1 MILVDNVKKDRGA
14 FLKVVDY
21 LWGGFSGFATIA
33 LIIALWQIGS
43 ELGGEFL
50 LPAPEAVFVRAYE
63 LLADYKNSEINITLV
78 RSLVG
83 VGTACAIGITLGLV
97 AGAYKSFA
105 AFLKPVIT
113 TLLSMPP
120 IIWIVLA
127 IFWFGFGNA
136 STIFTIIITVLPLTF
151 ASSMVGMMSVSEEL
165 KEMFDAYKLG
175 ICKKIRHLYVPHLTS
190 HIISSLSVAVGMGV
204 KIVIMGELLGANDGM
219 GAKIANARVMLD
231 TTEVMA
237 YVVLTIAIIMLFEY
251 LVIEPLKITLMPW
264 KR

>member
-1 MILVDNVKKDRGA
+1 MILIDNVKKDRGA
-14 FLKVVDY
+14 FLKVADY
-21 LWGGFSGFATIA
+21 LWGGFSGLATIA

-50 LPAPEAVFVRAYE
+50 LPAPQAVFVRAYE

-97 AGAYKSFA
+97 AGAYSSV
-105 AFLKPVIT
+105 VIT

-136 STIFTIIITVLPLTF
+136 STVFTIIITVLPLTF

-175 ICKKIRHLYVPHLTS
+175 VCKKIRHLYVPHLTS

-219 GAKIANARVMLD
+219 GAKIASARVMLD

>member
-1 MILVDNVKKDRGA
+1 M
-14 FLKVVDY
+14 
-21 LWGGFSGFATIA
+21 
-33 LIIALWQIGS
+33 
-43 ELGGEFL
+43 
-50 LPAPEAVFVRAYE
+50 
-63 LLADYKNSEINITLV
+63 
-78 RSLVG
+78 
-83 VGTACAIGITLGLV
+83 
-97 AGAYKSFA
+97 
-105 AFLKPVIT
+105 IT

-127 IFWFGFGNA
+127 IFWFGFGNS

-219 GAKIANARVMLD
+219 GAKIASARVMLD

>member
-1 MILVDNVKKDRGA
+1 MILIDNVKKDRGA
-14 FLKVVDY
+14 FLKVADY
-21 LWGGFSGFATIA
+21 LWGGFSGLATIA
-33 LIIALWQIGS
+33 LIIALW
-43 ELGGEFL
+43 
-50 LPAPEAVFVRAYE
+50 
-63 LLADYKNSEINITLV
+63 ADYKNSEINITLV

-97 AGAYKSFA
+97 AGAYRSFA

-151 ASSMVGMMSVSEEL
+151 ASSMVGMMSVSEDL

-175 ICKKIRHLYVPHLTS
+175 I
-190 HIISSLSVAVGMGV
+190 
-204 KIVIMGELLGANDGM
+204 
-219 GAKIANARVMLD
+219 
-231 TTEVMA
+231 
-237 YVVLTIAIIMLFEY
+237 
-251 LVIEPLKITLMPW
+251 
-264 KR
+264 